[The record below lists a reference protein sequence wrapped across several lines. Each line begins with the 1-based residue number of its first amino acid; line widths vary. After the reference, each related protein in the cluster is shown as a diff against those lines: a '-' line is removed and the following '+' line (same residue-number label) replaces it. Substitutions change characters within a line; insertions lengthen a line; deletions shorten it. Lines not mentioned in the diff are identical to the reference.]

1 MNPFT
6 DSDKKSKGKSKK
18 ADKRKE
24 AISDSSDEVQKKKI
38 RYIFQVKLSFVV
50 IRRQQDLR
58 RRYSLYYLL
67 LY

>member
-1 MNPFT
+1 MNPFI

-38 RYIFQVKLSFVV
+38 RYEFHLKPSFVV
-50 IRRQQDLR
+50 IRRLQDPR
-58 RRYSLYYLL
+58 RRYSLY
-67 LY
+67 